1 MEKDTVSP
9 PSSPFHGYTEEEVRS
24 VSISVGLSKPT
35 VFVYDDVEVEYV
47 LLSDEEAKEK
57 EELYQQQDWSGVEEQ
72 VEVTEKKTVPWT
84 YMSGKAPLLT
94 GTKSRIKVNIIDK
107 YPSSDMAFSHL
118 PKTETVLLK
127 YVPVSSR
134 GRGERRKLQSP
145 DSFYHSFNQEI
156 CKEDNSNHQ
165 ICLVASF

>member
-1 MEKDTVSP
+1 MEKDSVSP

-47 LLSDEEAKEK
+47 LLSEKEAKEK

-107 YPSSDMAFSHL
+107 YPSSDMSFSHL
-118 PKTETVLLK
+118 PKTETVLLCMFQYLLEDEGREQNSK
-127 YVPVSSR
+127 PLTVSN
-134 GRGERRKLQSP
+134 K
-145 DSFYHSFNQEI
+145 
-156 CKEDNSNHQ
+156 
-165 ICLVASF
+165 ASIKRSAQKTTPIIKSD

>member
-1 MEKDTVSP
+1 MEDTVSP

-84 YMSGKAPLLT
+84 YMSGKAPLLS

-107 YPSSDMAFSHL
+107 YPTSDMAFSHL
-118 PKTETVLLK
+118 PKTESVLLCMFQHLLEDEGREQNSK
-127 YVPVSSR
+127 PLTVST
-134 GRGERRKLQSP
+134 K
-145 DSFYHSFNQEI
+145 
-156 CKEDNSNHQ
+156 
-165 ICLVASF
+165 ASIKRSAQKTTPIIKSD